1 MLTVRLLGTFD
12 VRHEGKTITI
22 TSRPAQSLFAYLI
35 LNAGAS
41 HRREKLAGMLW
52 PDSLEETARDNL
64 RHALWRMRKAFPSGA
79 SAQYVLANDLSIG
92 FNASA
97 PYWFDAAQV
106 ENLSEDA
113 SADELMAVL
122 LEYRG
127 ELLPGF
133 YDEWVVSEREHLSS
147 TFEHHMARL
156 MSLLQEEKR
165 WLDILEWGE
174 HWLKLGQRPEPA
186 YRALMAAHAAKGDMS
201 KVAGTFERCVKSLRE
216 LGIQPSEQTLALYER
231 LKAGQETFE
240 TRSAITEEK
249 KRKDSPRTNLPIPL
263 TSFIGRERE
272 VEEVKR
278 LLSTTRLLTLTGPGG
293 IGKTRLAIQSASEL
307 VGAYRDGVCW
317 VELLALTEPSLVP
330 QAVAQALD
338 VRETPTRSLTEAL
351 KSFLRERQ
359 MLLTLDNCEHLIT
372 ACARLADD
380 LLSSC
385 VHLKILT
392 TSREALG
399 ITGETTFHVP
409 VLSFPMLADLS
420 RFEHLGEFESI
431 QLFAER
437 AAAIRPDLALTR
449 DTALA
454 VARICHRLDGIPLAL
469 ELAAARVKVLTLEE
483 IADRL
488 DDRFSLLTQGS
499 RTALPRHQ
507 TLRATIDWSYEL
519 LSEPERILFHRL
531 SVFAGGF
538 TSEAAEAVTAG
549 GEIDRSQIFPLL
561 ESLISKSLVMVH
573 KPLPGGETESRY
585 RMLETI
591 REFAGQKLQEAGE
604 EAELRARHV
613 EFYAAFA
620 ERAQKG
626 IYSAQQA
633 GWFKRLD
640 QEVDNLRA
648 ALDWHASSVSEQK
661 RSGLRSVAQNQFL
674 IISSLSLF
682 WERGYRSEIIETL
695 KKMLSLDA
703 QNEPTAERAT
713 ALDVG
718 GFLLWSLNRLEEAR
732 ASLEESIRIAEQ
744 LKDDSLLVWPLMYL
758 GWTFWGLKEYE
769 RAREYLER
777 SLSIAR
783 SLGESGKGAV
793 AVAMAYLGDIPY
805 AQGNLAE
812 ARKVY
817 EEAISML
824 RDLGNPSMLSPS
836 LRRLA
841 YVEARE
847 TKFDK
852 AVSLF
857 NESLESNLQL
867 GHQHGTIACLA
878 GFAAIHLA
886 KGNTEHAAVLYGCIE
901 NLLEQ
906 LGSTLLFTDTVE
918 YERSVA
924 HLRQRLDEQILSRAW
939 SKGGK
944 MTLDQAIELAR
955 KEL

>member
-1 MLTVRLLGTFD
+1 MLEVRLLGTFEIK
-12 VRHEGKTITI
+12 HKKKLISI
-22 TSRPAQSLFAYLI
+22 PSRSAQSLFAYLI
-35 LNAGAS
+35 LNAGTA

-64 RHALWRMRKAFPSGA
+64 RHALWRLRKALGPAFSTQFLYSDDLAIKFERSSEYWLDAAALEQLSERA
-79 SAQYVLANDLSIG
+79 SVDELISVLA
-92 FNASA
+92 
-97 PYWFDAAQV
+97 
-106 ENLSEDA
+106 
-113 SADELMAVL
+113 
-122 LEYRG
+122 EYQG
-127 ELLPGF
+127 QLLPGF
-133 YDEWVVSEREHLSS
+133 YDEWVASEREHLDSI
-147 TFEHHMARL
+147 FEHHMARL
-156 MSLLQEEKR
+156 MALLQKEKR
-165 WLDILEWGE
+165 WQEILDWGE
-174 HWLKLGQRPEPA
+174 RWIKLGQRPEPA
-186 YRALMAAHAAKGDMS
+186 YRALMTAHAAKGDMS

-216 LGIQPSEQTLALYER
+216 LGIQPSDQTLALYER

-240 TRSAITEEK
+240 TGPAITEEK
-249 KRKDSPRTNLPIPL
+249 KRKVSSRSNLPIPL

-272 VEEVKR
+272 IEEVKR

-293 IGKTRLAIQSASEL
+293 IGKTRLAIQTASDL
-307 VGAYRDGVCW
+307 IGAYRDGICW
-317 VELLALTEPSLVP
+317 VELSALTEPSLVP

-338 VRETPTRSLTEAL
+338 VRETPARSLTEAL
-351 KSFLRERQ
+351 KNFLRERQ

-372 ACARLADD
+372 ACARLADV

-409 VLSFPMLADLS
+409 VLSFPTLADLS
-420 RFEHLGEFESI
+420 RFEYLGEFESI

-437 AAAIRPDLALTR
+437 AAAISPDLALTR
-449 DTALA
+449 DNALA

-469 ELAAARVKVLTLEE
+469 ELATARVKVLTLEE
-483 IADRL
+483 IANRL

-519 LSEPERILFHRL
+519 LSEPERILFRRL

-538 TSEAAEAVTAG
+538 TSEAAEVVAAV

-573 KPLPGGETESRY
+573 EPLPGGENESRY

-591 REFAGQKLQEAGE
+591 REFAGQKLQETGE

-620 ERAQKG
+620 ERGQKG
-626 IYSAQQA
+626 IYSTQQA

-648 ALDWHASSVSEQK
+648 ALDWHASSVSKQK
-661 RSGLRSVAQNQFL
+661 RSGLRSVTQNQFL

-703 QNEPTAERAT
+703 QAEPTAEKAT

-732 ASLEESIRIAEQ
+732 AFLEESIRIAQQ

-777 SLSIAR
+777 SLTIAR
-783 SLGESGKGAV
+783 SLGESGRGAV

-805 AQGNLAE
+805 AQGNLAK

-841 YVEARE
+841 YIEVRE

-878 GFAAIHLA
+878 GFAAVHLA

-906 LGSTLLFTDTVE
+906 LGSPLLFTDTVE

-924 HLRQRLDEQILSRAW
+924 HLQQRLDEQILSRAW

-944 MTLDQAIELAR
+944 MTLEEAIKLAR